1 MNDLSNFKLRPRPLT
16 NFFTAV
22 RPGRYALQAAVTAV
36 TTYSGVTTLMARD
49 YHAFSIMIPNLGPGF
64 TAKVTYSVCDTAGA
78 DNTVA
83 LTPSGGAWAAGVSVA
98 VAPGG
103 TYASLQSET
112 VVWSAIPVVG
122 KKSLARIDSPAS
134 ARCLVAWR
142 VQVPSGTQITVPNLG
157 SYYWAQDNQSWPMMK
172 STSQAVAGV
181 DTPANFTTTAVT
193 AEGGAVNPFY
203 VGVQYLSS
211 KWGKQLLI
219 CGDSIAEGLGGNAR
233 FFGAVQRSAC
243 ILSTPDAPIEW
254 FNAAQHAQTPY
265 VYAANMAQNIAMVRP
280 TAVFYSPYTIN
291 NIPKSASSSGLTA
304 GIKEEDYWGLATLV
318 KVCAALPQQPGI
330 FISEPFPNSVYS
342 SSDGY
347 GATTGTNDSL
357 RLAFTTELAS
367 FGNDP
372 SPILTTS
379 TGLTGISIMR
389 QGMTLIKGSAAVWTD
404 PTQVSG
410 QSVPLASLVGSDR
423 THPNETCYASY
434 LEPVYRPYV
443 EAA

>member
-1 MNDLSNFKLRPRPLT
+1 MKDISDYKLRPRPLT

-22 RPGRYALQAAVTAV
+22 RPGRYMLATAFTAI
-36 TTYSGVTTLMARD
+36 TTISGMTTLMARD
-49 YHAFSIMIPNLGPGF
+49 HHAFSILIPNLGPAF
-64 TAKVTYSVCDTAGA
+64 NAKVSYSICDTAGS
-78 DNTVA
+78 DGVMPV
-83 LTPSGGAWAAGVSVA
+83 TPSGGSWSAGVSVA
-98 VAPGG
+98 VAAGG
-103 TYASLQSET
+103 TSAGLSSET
-112 VVWSAIPVVG
+112 VVFTPSPMVG
-122 KKSLARIDSPAS
+122 KKSLARIDSPAQ

-142 VQVPSGTQITVPNLG
+142 VQFPSGVQMTVPNLG
-157 SYYWAQDNQSWPMMK
+157 SYYWPQDNQAWPMMK

-193 AEGGAVNPFY
+193 AENGAVNPFY
-203 VGVQYLSS
+203 VGIQYLSS

-219 CGDSIAEGLGGNAR
+219 DGDSIAEGLGGNAR

-265 VYAANMAQNIAMVRP
+265 VYAAEMVQNIAMVKP

-291 NIPKSASSSGLTA
+291 SISKSATSPGLTTTV
-304 GIKEEDYWGLATLV
+304 KEEMYWGLATLV
-318 KVCAALPQQPGI
+318 KCCAALPQQPSI
-330 FISEPFPNSVYS
+330 FVSEGLPNSVYN

-357 RLAFTTELAS
+357 RLAFNTELAS
-367 FGNDP
+367 FGSDP
-372 SPILTTS
+372 TPILATS
-379 TGLTGISIMR
+379 TGLPGISIMR
-389 QGMTLIKGSAAVWTD
+389 QGMTVIKGLAAAWTD
-404 PTQVSG
+404 PTAVNG
-410 QSVPLASLVGSDR
+410 QLVPLAASLGTDR
-423 THPNETCYASY
+423 THPNETGFASN